1 MKKNYQIILL
11 FLTVIFII
19 FSLSS
24 YLSGRPFRMK
34 RIPDEGKN
42 FGCLTCHTEPQGGKI
57 RNPFGQD
64 YERIAINAGDKY
76 TSELGKLDSDK
87 DGFTNDQEF
96 EAKTNPGD
104 PNSKPS
110 GKVVSGADAELAK
123 ALDRG
128 RILFNDP
135 KLGKTNMS
143 CNSCHPGGGTNRGKV
158 MNMDVPEIKG
168 SAATFPK
175 YKASAKRVITL
186 QQMNNMCIE
195 MIMKGKPLPLDSNDS
210 IALATYVTS
219 LSNGVPIQIGG
230 K

>member
-1 MKKNYQIILL
+1 MKKTYYLLMLSTIIL
-11 FLTVIFII
+11 II
-19 FSLSS
+19 FTLSS
-24 YLSGRPFRMK
+24 FVSGRPFRMK

-64 YERIAINAGDKY
+64 YERVAIKAGDKY
-76 TSELGKLDSDK
+76 VPELGKLDSDK

-96 EAKTNPGD
+96 GANTNPGD

-110 GKVVSGADAELAK
+110 GKSISGADAELAK
-123 ALDRG
+123 ALERG
-128 RILFNDP
+128 KTLFNDP

-143 CNSCHPGGGTNRGKV
+143 CNSCHPGGGTNRSKV

-175 YKASAKRVITL
+175 FKASAKRVITL

-195 MIMKGKPLPLDSNDS
+195 MIMKGKPLPLDSDDS
-210 IALATYVTS
+210 IALAAYVTS

>member
-1 MKKNYQIILL
+1 
-11 FLTVIFII
+11 
-19 FSLSS
+19 
-24 YLSGRPFRMK
+24 MK

-42 FGCLTCHTEPQGGKI
+42 FGCLTCHTEAQGGKI
-57 RNPFGQD
+57 RNPFGKD
-64 YERIAINAGDKY
+64 YERIAIPAGDKY
-76 TSELGKLDSDK
+76 VPELGILDSDK
-87 DGFTNDQEF
+87 DGFTNNQEF

-110 GKVVSGADAELAK
+110 GRSVSPADAELAK
-123 ALDRG
+123 AIERG
-128 RILFNDP
+128 RILFNDQ

-143 CNSCHPGGGTNRGKV
+143 CNSCHPGGGTNRSKV
-158 MNMDVPEIKG
+158 MGMDVPEIKG

-186 QQMNNMCIE
+186 QQMNNICIE

-219 LSNGVPIQIGG
+219 LSNGVPIQVGG